1 MSALAKL
8 LHSQGNIITGSDI
21 TPTTKLDFATV
32 FHDHNPQNVKPADVV
47 VFNNAIDSNNPELL
61 EAKKLGKKIIS
72 RGDLL
77 GEISRNYKNVIAISG
92 MHGKSTT
99 TEMIAEVFLRAGKN
113 PTIHLGAVSKKFN
126 SNLFIGRKDYFITEA
141 CEYGDSFLSLNP
153 NLSVVLNIEDE
164 HMDYFKCFSNIKKS
178 FQFFLNQS
186 EKTIIHKNFKNIIQN
201 KNKKIKNINKINVFD
216 DNYHIYAKN
225 IRRIKNKI
233 IYDLFYKQKFRGKVV
248 LNSIIEKN
256 VENSLACFLV
266 CKHFKIDDRYFFSA
280 MKKFKGTNRRME
292 VLNQNPLLIED
303 YAHHPTEIKAVVDSV
318 KAQYF
323 SQKNNHT
330 LKNKSSKKL
339 CVIFQPHTY
348 SRTKEF
354 FSEFVEILSQVDCVG
369 ILETFS
375 AREKIIQGAT
385 GFDIFKALKNYF
397 SPDSVHY
404 FQNIYEV
411 KRFLNSISD
420 EYITL
425 YLGAG
430 ESLKNI

>member
-1 MSALAKL
+1 MEKIYHFIGIGGVSMSALAKL

-153 NLSVVLNIEDE
+153 NLSVVLNIEAE

-201 KNKKIKNINKINVFD
+201 
-216 DNYHIYAKN
+216 
-225 IRRIKNKI
+225 KNKI

>member
-1 MSALAKL
+1 MEKIYHFIGIGGVSMSALAKL

-153 NLSVVLNIEDE
+153 NLSVVLNIEAE

-201 KNKKIKNINKINVFD
+201 KNKKIKNINK
-216 DNYHIYAKN
+216 
-225 IRRIKNKI
+225 IKNKI